1 LVQLLGIR
9 EESVI
14 LYLWAVNPLP
24 YLAYFSILKFV
35 YYILVYGSW
44 RLLMLDGDS
53 LIVLEV
59 MKVDFTT
66 YFILSQ

>member
-1 LVQLLGIR
+1 LVELLGIR

-14 LYLWAVNPLP
+14 LYLWAMNPLP
-24 YLAYFSILKFV
+24 YLAYFSILKLV

-44 RLLMLDGDS
+44 WLLMLDGDS
-53 LIVLEV
+53 LILLDA
-59 MKVDFTT
+59 MKVDVTT